1 MEPLTWVYL
10 ALLAAST
17 AASAKA
23 QQKTNKARAK
33 VAAEDRTRRKEQQR
47 EQEAL
52 ALKTQQ
58 EYFDQ
63 TNRAEQREAELADL
77 YKGEA
82 PAAPTTDAGG
92 TRFLDTAAP
101 TSSTATID
109 AIKGEQAKGAARAS
123 QRATSIAQLGAFGDV
138 LRQANLNAARNAQD
152 IGLSASKMQGW
163 TNNVLPALYAKA
175 NIAGKD
181 WATAAD
187 VMKIAAAVMSYGA
200 LSGGGSAAT
209 KAFDTSTVAPGA
221 GGAGI
226 MPGEFN
232 WWEWMDKMNKAP
244 VSYNP
249 TGVVFG

>member
-23 QQKTNKARAK
+23 QQKTNKARAH
-33 VAAEDRTRRKEQQR
+33 VAAEDRERRKEQQK
-47 EQEAL
+47 EQEA
-52 ALKTQQ
+52 AAMRTQE
-58 EYFDQ
+58 EYFNQ
-63 TNRAEQREAELADL
+63 TGKTAEREAELARQFATQ
-77 YKGEA
+77 A

-101 TSSTATID
+101 TSSTETIEG
-109 AIKGEQAKGAARAS
+109 IKGEQAKGAARAS
-123 QRATSIAQLGAFGDV
+123 QRATSMAQLGAFGDV
-138 LRQANLNAARNAQD
+138 LRDANLAASRNAQD

-175 NIAGKD
+175 NLAGRD
-181 WATAAD
+181 WATTAD
-187 VMKIAAAVMSYGA
+187 VMKLAAAVMSYGA

-221 GGAGI
+221 GSMGI
-226 MPGEFN
+226 MPGE
-232 WWEWMDKMNKAP
+232 WDWLEMMQKMQKSP
-244 VSYNP
+244 ISFNP
-249 TGVVFG
+249 TGVVLG